1 MSIFNY
7 HNNILYLNMKFKKS
21 NIPDEET
28 FIENLNVIGTKRFYN
43 VEISD
48 DELNLLDDNQLQSIL
63 DTNITVENY
72 EACQIIHNK
81 IIKK

>member
-1 MSIFNY
+1 
-7 HNNILYLNMKFKKS
+7 MKFKKS